1 MYICTSMANQ
11 APLINANLALS
22 REQCIFESTNEL
34 TDKISKRCLATIM
47 YINTTLVCYI
57 EIFIVWYISMIF
69 TPNCYKINI
78 FEERKKISQYCCI
91 SIHTFIEI
99 WEH

>member
-22 REQCIFESTNEL
+22 REKCIFESTNEL
-34 TDKISKRCLATIM
+34 TDKISKRCLATNM
-47 YINTTLVCYI
+47 YNINIILDRYI

-78 FEERKKISQYCCI
+78 FEERKKYHNIAVYQF
-91 SIHTFIEI
+91 TLL
-99 WEH
+99 

>member
-1 MYICTSMANQ
+1 MYICTSMSLVNQ

-34 TDKISKRCLATIM
+34 TDEISKRCLATIM

-78 FEERKKISQYCCI
+78 FEERKKYHNIAVY
-91 SIHTFIEI
+91 
-99 WEH
+99 